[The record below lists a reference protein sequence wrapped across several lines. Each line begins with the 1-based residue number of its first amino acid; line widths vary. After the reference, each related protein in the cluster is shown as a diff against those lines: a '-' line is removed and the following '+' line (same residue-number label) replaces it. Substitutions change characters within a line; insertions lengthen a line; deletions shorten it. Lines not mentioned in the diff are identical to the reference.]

1 MRPRI
6 LIADDEPTIRK
17 LLKLEFE
24 RAAFLVDLAN
34 DGNMALTLLQNV
46 RYDAAVLDISM
57 PVCDGLQVL
66 RAIRQQGLPMIV
78 VMMTAYGS
86 IDGAVTAMKMQADDY
101 ITKPFD
107 PPDLVE
113 KVEQIR
119 RVRQRMAQLGRPH
132 AVQTPTLIGKSA
144 AIVQIRTTVE
154 KIRNRN
160 TTVLITGESGTGK
173 GVVAKY
179 LHLTSDRRSLP
190 FTHIDCASLPHNLIE
205 SELFGYEKGAFTGAT
220 AQKKGKL
227 ELAGQGTLF
236 LDEIGTLSP
245 ELQAKLLVALQE
257 RRFTRLGGTQDIPIE
272 ARIVAATNEN
282 LEQSVA
288 DGTFRADLYYRL
300 SIVCIECP
308 PLRNHREDI
317 PELAS
322 TFIRSHMEKTG
333 VALERVDDD
342 IFDVLMAYDW
352 PGNVRELENTLESAV
367 VLSDGRHLHAS
378 DLPKKIT
385 SCAGGHSACASPLS
399 LENQEIMAILAALEK
414 HGGHREHTAQ
424 ELGISRRSLQYKLAK
439 YHLNK

>member
-317 PELAS
+317 PELAR

-385 SCAGGHSACASPLS
+385 SCAGGHSC
-399 LENQEIMAILAALEK
+399 K
-414 HGGHREHTAQ
+414 RAQ
-424 ELGISRRSLQYKLAK
+424 FSQKTRFLCQRCDGC
-439 YHLNK
+439 NKMHK

>member
-1 MRPRI
+1 M
-6 LIADDEPTIRK
+6 
-17 LLKLEFE
+17 
-24 RAAFLVDLAN
+24 
-34 DGNMALTLLQNV
+34 
-46 RYDAAVLDISM
+46 
-57 PVCDGLQVL
+57 
-66 RAIRQQGLPMIV
+66 
-78 VMMTAYGS
+78 
-86 IDGAVTAMKMQADDY
+86 
-101 ITKPFD
+101 
-107 PPDLVE
+107 
-113 KVEQIR
+113 
-119 RVRQRMAQLGRPH
+119 
-132 AVQTPTLIGKSA
+132 
-144 AIVQIRTTVE
+144 
-154 KIRNRN
+154 
-160 TTVLITGESGTGK
+160 
-173 GVVAKY
+173 
-179 LHLTSDRRSLP
+179 
-190 FTHIDCASLPHNLIE
+190 
-205 SELFGYEKGAFTGAT
+205 
-220 AQKKGKL
+220 
-227 ELAGQGTLF
+227 
-236 LDEIGTLSP
+236 
-245 ELQAKLLVALQE
+245 ALQE

-317 PELAS
+317 PELAR
-322 TFIRSHMEKTG
+322 TFIRSHMDKTG